1 MYIISSFNRKG
12 SMSIYHPR
20 FGELLTS
27 KEVVDMTGFTLNQLR
42 NSRQRGN
49 GLPFVKQG
57 GTSWYRKADVDAWL
71 TEHGGV
77 QWEYII
83 PDGAVEAP
91 LENPEATGVRSEHLV
106 KLAGITTRNSLTKW
120 YSWLL
125 EDSGVEYSVAF
136 NKVREYQIEFHK
148 QATGEDLEELYPSL
162 VEFNLMRKKDPFRFW
177 GAFTFAVRKAV
188 ADVNGWVVS
197 DEEILGAPVGEVP
210 PSKLD

>member
-1 MYIISSFNRKG
+1 MTT
-12 SMSIYHPR
+12 YHPR

-27 KEVVDMTGFTLNQLR
+27 KEVTVLTGLTLNQLR
-42 NSRQRGN
+42 NSRARN
-49 GLPFVKQG
+49 TGLPFVKQG
-57 GTSWYRKADVDAWL
+57 GSCWYRRVDVDAWVEL
-71 TEHGGV
+71 NGGA
-77 QWEYII
+77 QWEYVVPEGSI
-83 PDGAVEAP
+83 ESP
-91 LENPEATGVRSEHLV
+91 LENPDATGVRSEHLV